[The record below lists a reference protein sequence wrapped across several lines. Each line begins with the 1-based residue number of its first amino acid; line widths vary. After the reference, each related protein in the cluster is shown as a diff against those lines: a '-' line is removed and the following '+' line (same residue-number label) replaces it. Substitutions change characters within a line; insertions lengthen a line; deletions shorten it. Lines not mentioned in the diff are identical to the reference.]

1 MTLPIYAARLFGLD
15 AGNCGETKIKM
26 NQKISNMVHFI
37 DAETDRT
44 IAQLRKVAE
53 QTATVSYDQ
62 ILNTDTSKVMTKVQ
76 EMRLAE
82 EHKRQVEISRLV
94 SKARLSVQEAQHKKY
109 KDLKA
114 VCAESLNEFTRNTAE
129 YTKVMKT
136 ILNEAVECCG
146 LTHASIQLL
155 SRDAGMFAAIS
166 GHPSCKIELDKQV
179 LPETAIG
186 GFILQSDDGRV
197 RIDCTLSER
206 LEQGLKCM
214 EPMVFKTLFPTAVS
228 LWED

>member
-1 MTLPIYAARLFGLD
+1 
-15 AGNCGETKIKM
+15 M

-62 ILNTDTSKVMTKVQ
+62 ILNTDTSKVVTKVQ
-76 EMRLAE
+76 EMRLTE

-94 SKARLSVQEAQHKKY
+94 SKARLSVQDAQYKKY
-109 KDLKA
+109 KDLRATCVKKL
-114 VCAESLNEFTRNTAE
+114 EEFTRNTAE
-129 YTKVMKT
+129 YTKIMRT
-136 ILNEAVECCG
+136 ILSEAVECCN

-155 SRDAGMFAAIS
+155 PRDAGVLTAIS
-166 GHPSCKIELDKQV
+166 DQIPCKIVFDKQV
-179 LPETAIG
+179 LPDTAIG
-186 GFILQSDDGRV
+186 GFILRSEDGRV
-197 RIDCTLSER
+197 CIDCTLSER

-214 EPMVFKTLFPTAVS
+214 EPTIFKTLFPTTVS
-228 LWED
+228 LWEG